1 MSADRK
7 LNWLYKHAPLVLAYL
22 ALESGVASA
31 ATPTVDTLVDE
42 ADGGAGGAGIS
53 LRDAIIQANGDFADD
68 TITLPAGT
76 YTLTLAGTGENN
88 AAYGDL
94 DVLGYGNLTIEGA
107 GVGTTIIDGNDLD
120 RVFHLTNAFGGTVTL
135 RNLTVRNGN
144 AVDHPGGGSAD
155 AAGGGIYN
163 NGAALT
169 LDNVAVYGNEAL
181 ADDGAN
187 GADGTNG
194 PGQAGYAGGNAFGG
208 GVYAYGGRLA
218 TLLQNGSVIRFNNAL
233 AGNGGAGGDGVGSTI
248 SGQGFAGGPGGS
260 GGFAAGG
267 GLYAFSNT
275 VTVNAGSIV
284 ENNLAGGGYGG
295 AGGNGDT
302 GTSTGGAAG
311 NAGSGGQ
318 AFGGGIFTN
327 SGTLSLTDATLQGND
342 ARGGQGGVGGN
353 GGGLTGFS
361 GRGGAGGSGGSGGIA
376 LGGGLYTAA
385 TPANVTTTLVFDNTA
400 QGGPGSLGGAGGGG
414 TTGGGIAGGNGG
426 AGGAGGQAQGGGVYH
441 YGGTFTIDQSTIQ
454 TNYVIGSSGGNG
466 GNGGDVSIAGGDGGA
481 GGTGGQGLGAGLYLN
496 NAANITN
503 STLSSNFAYGG
514 SGGNGGAGDNGSTP
528 GNPGAGG
535 LGGNVMGGGLYV
547 NFLANLVNSTV
558 SGNAANGYGG
568 GPGGS
573 GSGQGGGVFVAN
585 SINIRNSTIAS
596 NQAAHYGGGLRA
608 SSSGVFS
615 AISTIVADNTAG
627 SHADFS
633 NNGATLGTCTEN
645 LIEDANGHTLTDG
658 ANGNIVGADPA
669 LDSLADNGGPTQTHA
684 LGYGSV
690 AIDAGSNPVPVTN
703 DQRGTGF
710 PREFNGVADIG
721 AFESQDTSVPAG
733 NLEVRSLRITSVF
746 RTDGKD
752 QIHFVVRF
760 DNPGAVPPPRT
771 RYPFEGLAVAFDIGE
786 GAVFNFV
793 LDARG
798 RAGRRCKATYL
809 KRTNQ
814 IQLELH
820 TGVGDFKNFFTD
832 DGLINA
838 RIIDQI
844 FNIPVMFQFDTT
856 TGEGE
861 VPVKYRCIN
870 PASGHAVGS
879 GLTGPV

>member
-22 ALESGVASA
+22 ALESGFASA
-31 ATPTVDTLVDE
+31 ATPTVDTIVDE
-42 ADGGAGGAGIS
+42 ADGGAGGSGTS

-94 DVLGYGNLTIEGA
+94 DVIGYGNLLIEGG
-107 GVGTTIIDGNDLD
+107 GVGTTFIDGNDLD
-120 RVFHLTNAFGGTVTL
+120 RVFHLTNASGGTVTL
-135 RNLTVRNGN
+135 RNLTIRNGN

-169 LDNVAVYGNEAL
+169 LDNVAVYGNDAL
-181 ADDGAN
+181 ADN
-187 GADGTNG
+187 GADGADGVFAN
-194 PGQAGYAGGNAFGG
+194 GQAGYGGGNAFGG
-208 GVYAYGGRLA
+208 GVYSYSSGSV
-218 TLLQNGSVIRFNNAL
+218 TLLNGSDIQFNNVL
-233 AGNGGAGGDGVGSTI
+233 AGDGGDGGDA
-248 SGQGFAGGPGGS
+248 FLYGGGLGYAGGS
-260 GGFAAGG
+260 GGFGGFAFGG
-267 GLYAFSNT
+267 GLYAISNS
-275 VTVNAGSIV
+275 VTVYAGSIV
-284 ENNLAGGGYGG
+284 ENNLARGGYGG
-295 AGGNGDT
+295 AGGNGAT
-302 GTSTGGAAG
+302 GPDTGGAAG
-311 NAGSGGQ
+311 SGGSGGTAQ
-318 AFGGGIFTN
+318 GGGIWVN
-327 SGTLSLTDATLQGND
+327 GGTLALTGATLQGND
-342 ARGGQGGVGGN
+342 ARGGQGGGGGVGGDLTGAIGRGAN
-353 GGGLTGFS
+353 GGT
-361 GRGGAGGSGGSGGIA
+361 GGIGGTA
-376 LGGGLYTAA
+376 QGGGLYTAA
-385 TPANVTTTLVFDNTA
+385 TTANVTTTLVFDNTA
-400 QGGPGSLGGAGGGG
+400 LGGNGSLGGNGGGGTGGGG
-414 TTGGGIAGGNGG
+414 TTGGNGG
-426 AGGAGGQAQGGGVYH
+426 AGGTGGHAQGGGVYH
-441 YGGTFTIDQSTIQ
+441 YGGTFTIAQSTIQ
-454 TNYVIGSSGGNG
+454 TNYAIGSSGGNG
-466 GNGGDVSIAGGDGGA
+466 GAGGTVTTNGGDGGA
-481 GGTGGQGLGAGLYLN
+481 GGAGGQGQGAGLYLN
-496 NAANITN
+496 YAGNITDC
-503 STLSSNFAYGG
+503 TLSTNFCYGGNGGVGG
-514 SGGNGGAGDNGSTP
+514 SGGAPGGAG
-528 GNPGAGG
+528 GAGG
-535 LGGNVMGGGLYV
+535 VGGNVMGGGLYV
-547 NFLANLVNSTV
+547 NFIANLVNSTV
-558 SGNAANGYGG
+558 SGNVASSYGG
-568 GPGGS
+568 GAGGNGS
-573 GSGQGGGVFVAN
+573 GDGGGVFVAN

-596 NQAAHYGGGLRA
+596 NTAAHYGGGLRA

-615 AISTIVADNTAG
+615 AISTILADNTAG
-627 SHADFS
+627 SHPDFS

-645 LIEDANGHTLTDG
+645 LIEDANGHAITD
-658 ANGNIVGADPA
+658 ATNGNIVGADPGLSA
-669 LDSLADNGGPTQTHA
+669 LADNGGPTFTHA
-684 LGYGSV
+684 LGYGSI

-710 PREFNGVADIG
+710 PREVNGVADIG

-733 NLEVRSLRITSVF
+733 NLDVRSLRITSVF

-760 DNPGAVPPPRT
+760 DNPGAVPPLRT

-786 GAVFNFV
+786 GAQFNFV

-798 RAGRRCKATYL
+798 RAGRQCKATYL

-838 RIIDQI
+838 RILDQF

-870 PASGHAVGS
+870 PASGHAVGK
-879 GLTGPV
+879 GLIGPV